1 MNRLHVGKLRTSAVS
16 SLLPRWFPR
25 ENRQVQGDAEPSA
38 AQYEH
43 TPQRDIPHASDSP
56 RTLRLPPCLPD
67 SPGTP
72 LHAPGSPSR
81 SPAAGQARVRK
92 LYRAFAPAR
101 AFVPPRRH
109 AFALRRGGGPWEHG
123 EGPVAA
129 APANRPL
136 QVSIAAQRSGQGA
149 RSPGREEEV
158 TRRWGCGPGTGRRT
172 PAGAGAVASA
182 GAAEVLRG
190 DRVQE
195 LPELLD
201 LVLLLVRYR
210 DAGLLQDV
218 LAGEDRRAG
227 AQGEGDGVGG

>member
-1 MNRLHVGKLRTSAVS
+1 
-16 SLLPRWFPR
+16 
-25 ENRQVQGDAEPSA
+25 
-38 AQYEH
+38 
-43 TPQRDIPHASDSP
+43 
-56 RTLRLPPCLPD
+56 
-67 SPGTP
+67 
-72 LHAPGSPSR
+72 R

-227 AQGEGDGVGG
+227 AQGEGDGVGGAGAHLHPVGEDEVGEEDALAEIGDVDGAQLDAEGVQDVPEQVVREGARGQHPLLGEGDRGRFDRP